1 MSDERPGRAAAML
14 PAATTRF
21 VGRRQESREV
31 RRLLEHARLVT
42 LTGVGGVG
50 KTRLAL
56 HVAEEARRAFADG
69 VWLVELAVLTSGD
82 RIADAVGT
90 ALGITDRS
98 ARPALDKLVEH
109 LRTRQVLLVIDNCE
123 HVAADAAHV
132 VDRVLRM
139 TTQVRVLA
147 TSRHTLGV
155 NGEHVFAVP
164 PLAVPDPHGPHSA
177 AATSRFDAV
186 QLLSDRAAAIDPAFA
201 VTDRNATSV
210 TRLCAQLDGIPLAIE
225 LAATR
230 LRTLS
235 VHQVVERLEHRF
247 ALLTGGS
254 SAAQPRQRT
263 LRALVDWSHSL
274 CSPAQ
279 RVLWAR
285 LSVFAGSFDL
295 AAAEAVCADA
305 GAGVDLGTAG
315 GLAAADVLD
324 LLDHLVAQSIVLAD
338 RDGGGAVRF
347 RLLETIRQYG
357 REQLAERGEA
367 TALVRQH
374 RDHYVD
380 VVETAAARWCSGHQ
394 EADLARLRAD
404 HGNLSS
410 ALEAATSGAAAD
422 SRAALRLAAG
432 LRTLWCADDFLGDGR
447 HWCDAALALP
457 GEADALRARALWVA
471 AWVALLQG
479 DEATANGRLG
489 ECEQLAARLGDEP
502 ALAHAMSL
510 RATAA
515 LFRGELD
522 PAAELFAEALA
533 RMERLNDH
541 EGLVWGLFQLAITL
555 AHRGEREVVV
565 DILKR
570 SMEISER
577 YGELL
582 CRSYTLWV
590 LGFSA
595 WRQGDTAVASRRV
608 CEGLTIQSAFN
619 DAVGAALMIETLAWI
634 AASAGDMSLA
644 AARLAAA
651 HAAWTAAGT
660 SIAAFGP
667 PLLVHHD
674 AAVAAVRAA
683 SGPTGAGPVA
693 GPMTIAQIIAGVL
706 GGPPADRPAA
716 PGAPGPSVVLTD
728 RELQVAE
735 LVAEGMSNRA
745 VAARLVLSP
754 RTIDGHLE
762 RILAKLDF
770 TSRTQIAAWVAGRR
784 IDSGNR

>member
-1 MSDERPGRAAAML
+1 MSDELLGRAAAML
-14 PAATTRF
+14 PAAATRF

-69 VWLVELAVLTSGD
+69 VWFVELAVLTSGD

-123 HVAADAAHV
+123 HVAADAARV

-155 NGEHVFAVP
+155 DGEHVFAVP
-164 PLAVPDPHGPHSA
+164 PLAVPDPRGPHSA

-186 QLLSDRAAAIDPAFA
+186 RLLSDRAAAIDPAFA

-235 VHQVVERLEHRF
+235 VDQVVERLEHRF

-305 GAGVDLGTAG
+305 DAGVDLGAAG
-315 GLAAADVLD
+315 GLAAGDVLD

-338 RDGGGAVRF
+338 RDGGTTVRF

-367 TALVRQH
+367 AALVRRH
-374 RDHYVD
+374 RDHYIG

-410 ALEAATSGAAAD
+410 ALEAATSRRGGGLARGVAAGRGPADAVVRGRLPRRRPALVRRRAGAARRGRRAPRLRAVGRRLGGPAAGRRGHREQPARGVRAARGPAGRRAGRRARD
-422 SRAALRLAAG
+422 EPAGHGGAVPRRARPGGRALRRGAGPDGAPERPRGARLGPLPAGDHPGAPRRGRGRRRHPEPVDGDQRAARRAALPVLHPVGAGFLRLAPGRHGRSDPAGARGTDDPERVQRLRRGRPHDRDARVDRGVGRRHAARRGPADLRAGGVDGGGHLDRG
-432 LRTLWCADDFLGDGR
+432 LRA
-447 HWCDAALALP
+447 
-457 GEADALRARALWVA
+457 
-471 AWVALLQG
+471 
-479 DEATANGRLG
+479 
-489 ECEQLAARLGDEP
+489 
-502 ALAHAMSL
+502 
-510 RATAA
+510 
-515 LFRGELD
+515 
-522 PAAELFAEALA
+522 
-533 RMERLNDH
+533 
-541 EGLVWGLFQLAITL
+541 
-555 AHRGEREVVV
+555 
-565 DILKR
+565 
-570 SMEISER
+570 
-577 YGELL
+577 
-582 CRSYTLWV
+582 
-590 LGFSA
+590 
-595 WRQGDTAVASRRV
+595 
-608 CEGLTIQSAFN
+608 
-619 DAVGAALMIETLAWI
+619 
-634 AASAGDMSLA
+634 A
-644 AARLAAA
+644 AARPPRGRRRGGARRGPANRCRTRRRRRPSRRSSPACSAA
-651 HAAWTAAGT
+651 HR
-660 SIAAFGP
+660 P
-667 PLLVHHD
+667 P
-674 AAVAAVRAA
+674 R
-683 SGPTGAGPVA
+683 
-693 GPMTIAQIIAGVL
+693 
-706 GGPPADRPAA
+706 RAA
-716 PGAPGPSVVLTD
+716 PGRPWRSPSASC
-728 RELQVAE
+728 RWP
-735 LVAEGMSNRA
+735 SW
-745 VAARLVLSP
+745 SP
-754 RTIDGHLE
+754 RG
-762 RILAKLDF
+762 
-770 TSRTQIAAWVAGRR
+770 
-784 IDSGNR
+784 